1 MDRYIQRLIP
11 SAQINPAVMD
21 IVNWEAY
28 SRELA
33 DAMGTTQKIL
43 FSPEEMQANNEAKAQ
58 QEQAAQVTQMAEPA
72 SKAIKNLSDAGI
84 SPQALGL

>member
-1 MDRYIQRLIP
+1 
-11 SAQINPAVMD
+11 
-21 IVNWEAY
+21 
-28 SRELA
+28 
-33 DAMGTTQKIL
+33 
-43 FSPEEMQANNEAKAQ
+43 MQANNEAKAQ